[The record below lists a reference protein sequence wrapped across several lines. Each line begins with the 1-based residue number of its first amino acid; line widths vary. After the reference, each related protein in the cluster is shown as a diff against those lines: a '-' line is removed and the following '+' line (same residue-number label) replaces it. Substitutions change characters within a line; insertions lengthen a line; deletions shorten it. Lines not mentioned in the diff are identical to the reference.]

1 MQFSSISTVRSS
13 GFGLILAGIVFLG
26 VSGIAHAQ
34 GSSSSGQ
41 SGYTKENPADHSDKD
56 DPIKGHTGEGYPAT
70 SSTDKSKAD
79 STKRR
84 AGKENPA
91 DHSDKDDPIQG
102 HTGEGY
108 TGREKSGEGSARP
121 RPER

>member
-1 MQFSSISTVRSS
+1 MKFPSISISQSS
-13 GFGLILAGIVFLG
+13 ASALLLAGTLFFG
-26 VSGIAHAQ
+26 VSGIAYAQ

-41 SGYTKENPADHSDKD
+41 SGYVKENPADHSDKN

-84 AGKENPA
+84 PGKENPA
-91 DHSDKDDPIQG
+91 DHSDKDDPIKG

-121 RPER
+121 RP